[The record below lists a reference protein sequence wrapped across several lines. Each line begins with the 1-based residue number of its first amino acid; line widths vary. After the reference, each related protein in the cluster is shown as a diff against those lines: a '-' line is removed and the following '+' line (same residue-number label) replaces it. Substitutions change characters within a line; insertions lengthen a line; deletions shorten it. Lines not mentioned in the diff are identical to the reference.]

1 LGDASGCDSREFDV
15 INDFICGIEEVDMG
29 YFETDEIK
37 GETPFKCYV
46 CGKMMLADVEGEYKL
61 KLKCTRCK
69 TKVTLETEHALP
81 DTLVVKHGELVH
93 L

>member
-1 LGDASGCDSREFDV
+1 MA
-15 INDFICGIEEVDMG
+15 DFFNTEAIE
-29 YFETDEIK
+29 

-46 CGKMMLADVEGEYKL
+46 CNKMLIVDIEGEYTVKL
-61 KLKCTRCK
+61 QCPRCK
-69 TKVTLETEHALP
+69 TKITLESKKALP

>member
-1 LGDASGCDSREFDV
+1 MAD
-15 INDFICGIEEVDMG
+15 
-29 YFETDEIK
+29 YFETEAIE

-46 CGKMMLADVEGEYKL
+46 CNKMLIANVKGEYTL
-61 KLKCTRCK
+61 ELKCPRCK
-69 TKVTLETEHALP
+69 TKITLETEKALP

>member
-1 LGDASGCDSREFDV
+1 MAD
-15 INDFICGIEEVDMG
+15 
-29 YFETDEIK
+29 YFETEAIM

-46 CGKMMLADVEGEYKL
+46 CGKMLIVDIEGEYVVKL
-61 KLKCTRCK
+61 QCSRCK
-69 TKVTLETEHALP
+69 TKITLESRKALP

>member
-1 LGDASGCDSREFDV
+1 
-15 INDFICGIEEVDMG
+15 MG
-29 YFETDEIK
+29 NYFESEAIM

-46 CGKMMLADVEGEYKL
+46 CNEMLIADVEGEYKV
-61 KLKCTRCK
+61 KLKCRRCK
-69 TKVTLETEHALP
+69 TKITLETEKSLP

>member
-1 LGDASGCDSREFDV
+1 
-15 INDFICGIEEVDMG
+15 MG
-29 YFETDEIK
+29 NYFETEAIK

-46 CGKMMLADVEGEYKL
+46 CGEMLIADIKGEYIVE
-61 KLKCTRCK
+61 LKCRRCK
-69 TKVTLETEHALP
+69 TEITLKTEHALP